1 MLGAG
6 NVTSAVDPGTPY
18 GHYAPHYDA
27 QGQSR
32 WGESL
37 IDFTLGTLLPR
48 YGRRPRTALDLACGT
63 GSAALLLAR
72 AGLAT
77 VGLDRSGAMLALAR
91 AKARAAGEVHS
102 PLHFV
107 RADLRRFAFARPFDL
122 ITCCYDSLNYLLDP
136 VELASAFAAVRRAL
150 APGGL
155 FVADLTTARAYAGDG
170 DAAAWS
176 LDLGP
181 VAYGFSTTWDPPTRI
196 AETVITCTTHT
207 ATGTRTVRE
216 HHRQR
221 AYEREEVEGMLVAS
235 GLRPLGAFAALP
247 LRGPLLEPPGP
258 RAQRIIY
265 VAEGAGAGGDRHG

>member
-77 VGLDRSGAMLALAR
+77 VGLDRSATMLALAR
-91 AKARAAGEVHS
+91 AKARAAGVAHA
-102 PLHFV
+102 PLNFV

-122 ITCCYDSLNYLLDP
+122 VTCCYDSLNYLLDP
-136 VELASAFAAVRRAL
+136 ADLVSAL
-150 APGGL
+150 AAIRQSLSSGGL
-155 FVADLTTARAYAGDG
+155 FVADLTTGRAYDADG

-176 LDLGP
+176 LELGD
-181 VAYGFSTTWDPPTRI
+181 VEYGFSTTWDPSTRI
-196 AETVITCTTHT
+196 AETVITCATHT
-207 ATGTRTVRE
+207 VAGARTVHE

-221 AYEREEVEGMLVAS
+221 AYEHDEVEEALVAS
-235 GLRPLGAFAALP
+235 GLRSLGAFAALP
-247 LRGPLLEPPGP
+247 LRGPSLEPPGP
-258 RAQRIIY
+258 WTRRLIY
-265 VAEGAGAGGDRHG
+265 VAETAGPRGSRYG